1 MEVLGPLSPVIKAHS
16 ALLMREIYSCN
27 PEMRRLLDEMLIV
40 SSELE
45 NKSVVVYFVS
55 DHGSDEM
62 RGCPSEEV
70 SLRRD
75 TVAPPHNLSHMAF
88 QDSRSGAERLGGESV
103 AHQLKR
109 RNLLRKYKLPR
120 SSSNACHNIAKP
132 EVAKLAQP
140 DRVEP

>member
-75 TVAPPHNLSHMAF
+75 TVAPPLNLSHMAF
-88 QDSRSGAERLGGESV
+88 QDSRSGAER
-103 AHQLKR
+103 QR
-109 RNLLRKYKLPR
+109 R
-120 SSSNACHNIAKP
+120 SSKSDAIF
-132 EVAKLAQP
+132 
-140 DRVEP
+140 

>member
-40 SSELE
+40 SSELG

-103 AHQLKR
+103 AQR
-109 RNLLRKYKLPR
+109 RNLLK
-120 SSSNACHNIAKP
+120 I
-132 EVAKLAQP
+132 
-140 DRVEP
+140 